1 MPRKTPKSEEI
12 NGENGPFRNSGL
24 EPLPVARAGNGDD
37 GMEWAQHPGG
47 QSPAVTDPL
56 NRAIVA
62 LLQDDGRMSYSAI
75 ARQVGISEGAVR
87 NRVNRMVEDKVF
99 KIMAVADPVKLG
111 YSAYAMIAMKL
122 SPGANPE
129 AIAEDFRRCSEV
141 VYVMFTAG
149 QYDLLVEVLFKTQ
162 DELRAFL
169 VSKCYARPEI
179 TSVEPMLPLAMYKY
193 QLKWGQA

>member
-1 MPRKTPKSEEI
+1 MPQRTAKFGRSASE
-12 NGENGPFRNSGL
+12 NSQFRNQGL
-24 EPLPVARAGNGDD
+24 DAPRAAMADEGDEGVAWPELRGA
-37 GMEWAQHPGG
+37 P
-47 QSPAVTDPL
+47 SPTVTDPL
-56 NRAIVA
+56 NRAIVG

-75 ARQVGISEGAVR
+75 ARRVGISEGAVR
-87 NRVNRMVEDKVF
+87 NRVNRMIEDKVF

-111 YSAYAMIAMKL
+111 YSAYAMIALKL
-122 SPGANPE
+122 SPGSNPE
-129 AIAEDFRRCSEV
+129 HIAEDFRRCSEV